1 MANRVGPKGQVVIEK
16 ELRDQL
22 GVQPGWVALQ
32 RLVGDR
38 VEISFVPPAHNR
50 SLLGALAGHTD
61 VRVPPG
67 EDWAQ
72 AKETAWDRAA
82 RGKMSLEE
90 RGE

>member
-16 ELRDQL
+16 ELRDRL

-32 RLVGDR
+32 RLVNDR
-38 VEISFVPPAHNR
+38 VEIAFVPPAHNR

-67 EDWAQ
+67 EGWARV
-72 AKETAWDRAA
+72 KERAWDSAA
-82 RGKMSLEE
+82 REKMGLEE
-90 RGE
+90 RGA